1 MKMRKLLLLT
11 VVVFNI
17 LFVDIYAQKSN
28 ENTDKTKIILVNPGV
43 FYLKSLVYLTDNKII
58 DITNLEYQAVFYTK
72 NEISYDDAEFFLK
85 VYGISY
91 IKLKKV
97 EGDLNKDNLYKE
109 NSCTKSFNELFENSD
124 GIIFLG
130 GWDIPAVAF
139 GEKSDLL
146 AGIKTPNRHYF
157 ELSFL
162 YHLLGR
168 ENNKLK
174 PLLKQNPDYVI
185 FGICLGMQTMNV
197 ATGGDMYQ
205 DIPSDIYGLKYVE
218 DVLALDKN
226 KMHRNY
232 WRNINT
238 DKDLNRHSFHK
249 IKLINNQFFTTKFKL
264 NKNDQ
269 PMVVSSH
276 HQAVKSIGKG
286 FKVVAT
292 SLDGKVVEALH
303 HKKYKNVLGVQ
314 FHPEFYG
321 LHNPVSKKVKM
332 NPTDKELLTEHEL
345 MKKAGGYQFQLKY
358 WEYFSSLFVKS
369 STQKK

>member
-1 MKMRKLLLLT
+1 MKKLILLT
-11 VVVFNI
+11 FVVFNA
-17 LFVDIYAQKSN
+17 LFTGLYAQN
-28 ENTDKTKIILVNPGV
+28 GIDDTDKTKIILVNPGV
-43 FYLKSLVYLTDNKII
+43 FYLKSLAYLTDNKII
-58 DITNLEYQAVFYTK
+58 DIKNLEYQAVFYTK
-72 NEISYDDAEFFLK
+72 NEISYDDAEELVK
-85 VYGISY
+85 ENDISY

-97 EGDLNKDNLYKE
+97 EGDLTIDNLYTE
-109 NSCTKSFNELFENSD
+109 NSCTKHFNELFENSD

-139 GEKSDLL
+139 GQKTSLL

-168 ENNKLK
+168 KSNENIK
-174 PLLKQNPDYVI
+174 PLLDKKPDYVV

-232 WRNINT
+232 WRNIDT
-238 DKDLNRHSFHK
+238 DENLNRHSFHK
-249 IKLINNQFFTTKFKL
+249 IKLVDNQFFTTKFKL
-264 NKNDQ
+264 NKTDQ
-269 PMVVSSH
+269 PYVCSSH
-276 HQAVKSIGKG
+276 HQAVMNIGKG
-286 FKVVAT
+286 FKVAAT
-292 SLDGKVVEALH
+292 SLDGKVVEAIY

-314 FHPEFYG
+314 FHPEFYT
-321 LHNPVSKKVKM
+321 LHDPDSKKVKM
-332 NPTDKELLTEHEL
+332 KPEDEKLMTEHEIL
-345 MKKAGGYQFQLKY
+345 EKLGSYQFHLKY
-358 WEYFSSLFVKS
+358 WEYFSSLFS
-369 STQKK
+369 KK

>member
-1 MKMRKLLLLT
+1 MRKLLLLT
-11 VVVFNI
+11 IIIISISFTG
-17 LFVDIYAQKSN
+17 IYAQ
-28 ENTDKTKIILVNPGV
+28 NTNKNADKTKIILVNPGV

-58 DITNLEYQAVFYTK
+58 NIKNLEYEAVFYTK
-72 NEISYDDAEFFLK
+72 NEISYDDAAIYLHVNK
-85 VYGISY
+85 IPY
-91 IKLKKV
+91 IKLKKID
-97 EGDLNKDNLYKE
+97 GDLNKNNLYKE
-109 NSCTKSFNELFENSD
+109 NSCTKSFKELFENSD

-130 GWDIPAVAF
+130 GADIPPVTY
-139 GEKSDLL
+139 GQKTNLL
-146 AGIKTPNRHYF
+146 TGIRTPNRHYF

-168 ENNKLK
+168 ENNKHK
-174 PLLKQNPDYVI
+174 PLLKQNPDYVVS
-185 FGICLGMQTMNV
+185 GICLGMQTMNV

-218 DVLALDKN
+218 DVLALDEN
-226 KMHRNY
+226 NMHRSY
-232 WRNINT
+232 WRNINMDNT
-238 DKDLNRHSFHK
+238 LNNHSFHK
-249 IKLINNQFFTTKFKL
+249 IKLIDNKFFTSKFKL
-264 NKNDQ
+264 DKNDQ

-276 HQAVKSIGKG
+276 HQAVKNIGKG

-332 NPTDKELLTEHEL
+332 KPTDKGLLTEHEL
-345 MKKAGGYQFQLKY
+345 MQQAGGYQFQLAY
-358 WEYFSSLFVKS
+358 WKYFSSLFVKS
-369 STQKK
+369 SKPKE